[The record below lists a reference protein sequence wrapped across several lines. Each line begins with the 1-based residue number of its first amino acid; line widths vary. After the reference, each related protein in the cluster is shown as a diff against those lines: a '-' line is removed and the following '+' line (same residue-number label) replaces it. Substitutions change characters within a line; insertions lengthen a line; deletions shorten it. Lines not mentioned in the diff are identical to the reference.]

1 MVNSQIEN
9 LKSEISK
16 VIKDLGISEKIDINL
31 EIPPDSSHGDYTTN
45 VAFQLSKILKKSPLE
60 IASTIVKKLEIRN
73 LKLEIAKVEA
83 LAPGFINFW
92 ISNEKLLE
100 NAKKIIADPQNFGK
114 TNILVGKK
122 IVVEFTDPNPFK
134 EFHIGHVYTNTVGES
149 LSRIFEANGATVWR
163 ADYFG
168 DVGMHVAKAIWGI
181 LHSDVK
187 NPDKKEVIYQDNLD
201 KLIEYAG
208 QILKFL
214 KEKTLNERIKFMGQ
228 GYALGS
234 TLYEESERAKSDVIH
249 LNKLIYIVAQKMW
262 EKEKGLKA
270 QVDYQKGESLN
281 QKELDMLYELYT
293 KGRKWSL
300 EYFDSL
306 YSRLGMHFNGY
317 YPESIAGERGYS
329 LVKNHIKDGVFEES
343 DGAIIFKGGNYA
355 LLSTPKGADNSRQG
369 LHTRVF
375 INSLGLPTYEAKELG
390 LAPWKYEDFKYDRSI
405 IVTGSEIREYFKV
418 LIAAMKAVEPE
429 LGNITMHLPHGMV
442 RLPEG
447 KMSSRTGKIITGE
460 WLMDEAKQRVKGK
473 VKRVKQQK
481 EKDLDPSSLTIHPSS
496 DEIAEQIGIGAIK
509 YAFLKSGIGKDIEFD
524 FDNSLSFEGASG
536 PYLQYSY
543 VRTQSILEKAKD
555 KGLMI
560 NDKNEKE
567 IEKLILDP
575 SSFIINSEEILLLRK
590 IFHYE
595 AAVAKAGEKYAP
607 NIICEYLFDL
617 AQLFSGFYQNNRIVD
632 AKEAGEREFRL
643 SLTKTVGFILEHG
656 LSLLGIVAPKR
667 M

>member
-1 MVNSQIEN
+1 MDIQSKIKTELSGIIRGLGVTEEIQI
-9 LKSEISK
+9 
-16 VIKDLGISEKIDINL
+16 GI

-45 VAFQLSKILKKSPLE
+45 VVFKAAKILKNKPFDLAKT
-60 IASTIVKKLEIRN
+60 IASKISDKNFKAQPLN
-73 LKLEIAKVEA
+73 
-83 LAPGFINFW
+83 GFINFW

-114 TNILVGKK
+114 TDALVGKK

-181 LHSDVK
+181 LHSNIK
-187 NPDKKEVIYQDNLD
+187 NSDNKEIVYQENLE
-201 KLIEYAG
+201 KLIGYSS
-208 QILKFL
+208 QILKFME
-214 KEKTLNERIKFMGQ
+214 EKSRNQRIKFMGQ
-228 GYALGS
+228 AYATGS
-234 TLYEESERAKSDVIH
+234 TAYEESDRAKGDIQH
-249 LNKLIYIVAQKMW
+249 LNKLIYIAAQKMW
-262 EKEKGLKA
+262 EKEKGLKS
-270 QVDYQKGESLN
+270 QIDYQKGEEIN
-281 QKELDMLYELYT
+281 QKELDMVYELYT
-293 KGRKWSL
+293 TGRSWSL
-300 EYFDSL
+300 EYFDLL
-306 YSRLGMHFNGY
+306 YKRLGMHFDGY
-317 YPESIAGERGYS
+317 YPESIAGEKGYS

-343 DGAIIFKGGNYA
+343 DGAIIFKGE
-355 LLSTPKGADNSRQG
+355 KQD

-375 INSLGLPTYEAKELG
+375 INSLGFPTYEAKELG
-390 LAPWKYEDFKYDRSI
+390 LAPWKYEDFKYDKSI
-405 IVTGSEIREYFKV
+405 IVTGSEIKEYFKV

-460 WLMDEAKQRVKGK
+460 WLMDEANKRLIKQVKERKG
-473 VKRVKQQK
+473 
-481 EKDLDPSSLTIHPSS
+481 ENPE
-496 DEIAEQIGIGAIK
+496 EIAEKVAIGAIK
-509 YAFLKSGIGKDIEFD
+509 FAFLKSGIGKDLEFD
-524 FDNSLSFEGASG
+524 FDTSLSFEGASG

-543 VRTQSILEKAKD
+543 VRTQSILEKAKNNVILEGVPSQSGQPIGSNKEKD
-555 KGLMI
+555 SIALTGLQNDNYKI
-560 NDKNEKE
+560 NPD
-567 IEKLILDP
+567 
-575 SSFIINSEEILLLRK
+575 EILILRK

-595 AAVAKAGEKYAP
+595 AAVTKAGEKYAP

-643 SLTKTVGFILEHG
+643 LLTKAVGFILEHG